1 MDLTQSQAGE
11 VGGGR
16 GVGRWGEDPQE
27 LSGHSDVQIFIQRAL
42 RTPGGFRSGPH
53 DTGCGESE
61 TRKNNV
67 ASSLGETDK
76 GHLAPDGAGHPGEL
90 KRGLIRS
97 GERGFGK
104 RQPQAGC
111 FPM

>member
-1 MDLTQSQAGE
+1 MGVG

-16 GVGRWGEDPQE
+16 WEEDPQE
-27 LSGHSDVQIFIQRAL
+27 LSGRSDVQIFIQRIL
-42 RTPGGFRSGPH
+42 RTPGGFRSGLH
-53 DTGCGESE
+53 DPGCGESE
-61 TRKNNV
+61 TRKNDV

-104 RQPQAGC
+104 RQPQAG
-111 FPM
+111 